1 MKSRL
6 LIVDDHGII
15 RDVLARMMNQQ
26 DDLEVVGT
34 ATSGTAALELC
45 DAVVPDLIVM
55 DLDLPGL
62 DGISVSRQIKR
73 DHPEVAVLILSVH
86 LEKRFVAETIR
97 AGVRGYVPKHATFD
111 ELLLAVRRILAG
123 EFYLSPLLGTSL
135 VQLIQDG
142 PEEDPVANLTD
153 RERSV
158 FDRLVDGASPKE
170 IAHELGI
177 ATKTVYVYGERIR
190 KKLGVDSLPQVV
202 RLGLQRK
209 IREGQLEESD

>member
-1 MKSRL
+1 MKARL

-34 ATSGTAALELC
+34 AASGNAALELC
-45 DAVVPDLIVM
+45 DTLVPDLIVM

-62 DGISVSRQIKR
+62 DGVSVSRQIKR
-73 DHPEVAVLILSVH
+73 DHPEVAILILSVH

-97 AGVRGYVPKHATFD
+97 AGVQGYVPKHATFD
-111 ELLLAVRRILAG
+111 EFLLAVRRILAG

-135 VQLIQDG
+135 VQLIQEG
-142 PEEDPVANLTD
+142 PDEDPVASLTD

-158 FDRLVDGASPKE
+158 FELFVDGSSPKQ

-202 RLGLQRK
+202 RLGVQRR
-209 IREGQLEESD
+209 IREGRLDPSE